1 MDRKEEMS
9 DKRSAILKATLE
21 LISERGFHGT
31 PMSMIADEAEV
42 GAGTIYRC
50 FENKED
56 LIDQLYLELKR
67 DMAGAMYA
75 GYSTDLPLRERFRT
89 MWLNVFQYYVQHP
102 KETAFLEQYANSPY
116 LKPETE
122 EALSEDL
129 QPAVRLFK
137 RGIHEGVMK
146 DMPQVMLAIFT
157 FGVAVLLAKKQATGE
172 LVLDDAAMNLAVDAC
187 WDALK
192 R

>member
-1 MDRKEEMS
+1 MQG
-9 DKRSAILKATLE
+9 KRSAILKATLE

-42 GAGTIYRC
+42 GTGTIYRY

-67 DMAGAMYA
+67 DMARAMYA
-75 GYSTDLPLRERFRT
+75 GYSADLPLRDRFRT

-102 KETAFLEQYANSPY
+102 RETAFLEQYANSPY

-122 EALSEDL
+122 ESLSEYFE
-129 QPAVRLFK
+129 PAVRLFK
-137 RGIHEGVMK
+137 RAIHEGVMK
-146 DMPQVMLAIFT
+146 DMPQAMLTIFT
-157 FGVAVLLAKKQATGE
+157 FGVAILLAKKQAAGE
-172 LVLDDAAMNLAVDAC
+172 LVLDDEAMDLAVDAC